1 MPGPATDN
9 MVWRE
14 LVIAGGDLIE
24 PKTARREK
32 IFSLNP
38 TANRVPRGKEVLMS
52 AINQYLHHQA
62 DLIPNGVRTGALVV
76 AAGISTGS
84 VVYLLSILVGSW
96 G

>member
-1 MPGPATDN
+1 
-9 MVWRE
+9 
-14 LVIAGGDLIE
+14 
-24 PKTARREK
+24 
-32 IFSLNP
+32 
-38 TANRVPRGKEVLMS
+38 MS